1 MSYILLPNDGI
12 PIPHEII
19 KQITEQPEF
28 NTLPFARLIIHLS
41 TNLTKSCKIILNNKM
56 IVSPYRSGII
66 ANGKKLPP
74 LDKPIGSSSNDIWIP
89 RGELNKNTRPWFAP
103 AVPVPGSPPPKPT
116 AIELNTRPPPIV
128 PISPIY
134 VYPLSNPDPDE
145 TARREQATRLE
156 KDTLSNWDFLQ
167 KQIEIKLNNIF
178 FGNNDG
184 VGDKWQNVV
193 LRLPSSSQPSNP
205 IADKLYKLKA
215 KPSFDG
221 KKIGGNWKTFSG
233 TERYNPVT
241 IPSDYNK
248 PGNYLSLFTP
258 LPPAGAPLDPTIRNN
273 LPTPLPSPPK
283 GINPHS
289 KVKNYKFFV
298 YPIYRKFHRVEH
310 PDSPSRP
317 YWPPLSW
324 IASGDYAPP
333 PPLSTFNLPSRSPP
347 GSALAA
353 DGRAWFFTD
362 PNFNDPELH
371 ININIDLDIKEIKKE
386 AGETFD
392 SKINEHKKQA
402 AKPPPEGAMAK
413 TKSFCQDNISNIA
426 DLGKDLAG
434 IGPGKAYVDGSKIR
448 DKKSIRDH
456 QNIATRQTAIVKERN
471 EFSRGLWMCGGKK
484 TKRKKKRKKR
494 KTLKLKNKRQK
505 KKKKTSRKKSI
516 QKGGNKIKKKSE
528 KIKAMQKKIS
538 KINLL

>member
-19 KQITEQPEF
+19 KQITDQPEF
-28 NTLPFARLIIHLS
+28 NSLPFARLVIHLK
-41 TNLTKSCKIILNNKM
+41 TNLTKNCKIILNNKM

-66 ANGKKLPP
+66 ASGKKLPP

-103 AVPVPGSPPPKPT
+103 AVPVPGAPPPAPT
-116 AIELNTRPPPIV
+116 AAELNARPPPN
-128 PISPIY
+128 ISDSPLY
-134 VYPLSNPDPDE
+134 LYPLSNPDPDE
-145 TARREQATRLE
+145 TARREQAKQLE
-156 KDTLSNWDFLQ
+156 KNILNNWNFLE
-167 KQIEIKLNNIF
+167 KEIEKKLNNIF
-178 FGNNDG
+178 FGNVDAS
-184 VGDKWQNVV
+184 GDKWQNVV
-193 LRLPSSSQPSNP
+193 LRLPSPSQPSNP
-205 IADKLYKLKA
+205 ISDKLYKLKS
-215 KPSFDG
+215 KPVFDA

-233 TERYNPVT
+233 TDRYNPIT
-241 IPSDYNK
+241 IPSDYGK
-248 PGNYLSLFTP
+248 PGNYLSSFTP
-258 LPPAGAPLDPTIRNN
+258 PPPAGAPPDPTIRNN

-347 GSALAA
+347 GPALGA

-392 SKINEHKKQA
+392 SKINEHKKQP
-402 AKPPPEGAMAK
+402 AKPPPQGVMAK
-413 TKSFCQDNISNIA
+413 TKSFCQNNISNI
-426 DLGKDLAG
+426 
-434 IGPGKAYVDGSKIR
+434 
-448 DKKSIRDH
+448 
-456 QNIATRQTAIVKERN
+456 
-471 EFSRGLWMCGGKK
+471 
-484 TKRKKKRKKR
+484 
-494 KTLKLKNKRQK
+494 
-505 KKKKTSRKKSI
+505 
-516 QKGGNKIKKKSE
+516 
-528 KIKAMQKKIS
+528 
-538 KINLL
+538 